1 MNTLLGLFYNSLK
14 KEDRNYIL
22 IMADYIDEHF
32 DKHPEKEVY
41 LKRLR
46 NEKKPKFQTLIDVIF
61 KLGTRFE
68 RKYLARVLSVTVK
81 LIKKNAHIVLTKN
94 LTSKEFRKRINRIPR
109 NMISMIAPIANRKSI
124 NYINK
129 RVSFNMLYYH
139 QILIRDLLK
148 PLYE

>member
-14 KEDRNYIL
+14 EEDRNYIL

-46 NEKKPKFQTLIDVIF
+46 NNKEPKFQTLIDVIF
-61 KLGTRFE
+61 KFGTRFE
-68 RKYLARVLSVTVK
+68 RKYLARVLSVTMK
-81 LIKKNAHIVLTKN
+81 LIKKGNTNIVLTKN
-94 LTSKEFRKRINRIPR
+94 LTSKEIRRNLNRIPR
-109 NMISMIAPIANRKSI
+109 KRTNTTFNRKSI